1 MSYINN
7 SYNWNKVKIV
17 DVFNENLTDE
27 LRKISDLI
35 DDYSY
40 IAMVRK

>member
-17 DVFNENLTDE
+17 DVFNENMTDE

-40 IAMVRK
+40 IAMV